1 MREREGITIRSFRV
15 VFDLERRIHK
25 IDRWRLPTPYGVPL
39 RGIGYWVAALIA
51 IVLLGRL
58 PVTGVA
64 ISILPPPIRFAVFP
78 VAVAFGLVKV
88 RIDGRPAHS
97 ALVIWLR
104 YVLSPS
110 RLAGFQAAPGPGT
123 VIRIGEIALFPDERS
138 AHYRPAVVEGPAVVL
153 LRYPP
158 LGWPKRGWRPAL
170 HVRQLPGPPLFVG
183 KQVRLRRGQRL
194 VLHG

>member
-1 MREREGITIRSFRV
+1 VREREGITVRSFRV

-39 RGIGYWVAALIA
+39 RGIGYWAVALIA
-51 IVLLGRL
+51 IVLLGRF
-58 PVTGVA
+58 PVTGVV
-64 ISILPPPIRFAVFP
+64 IGVLPPSIRFAVFP
-78 VAVAFGLVKV
+78 VAVAFVLVKV

-97 ALVIWLR
+97 ALVSWLR

-110 RLAGFQAAPGPGT
+110 RLAGFRTAPRPGT
-123 VIRIGEIALFPDERS
+123 VVRIGEIALLPDERS
-138 AHYRPAVVEGPAVVL
+138 ARYRPAVIEGPAVVL

-158 LGWPKRGWRPAL
+158 LGWPNGRRRPAL
-170 HVRQLPGPPLFVG
+170 NVRQLPGPPLFVG